1 MTRRPTILAA
11 ALAAPLALGLSLL
24 ARPAAAQDQEAA
36 EQQEATAAPEQG
48 RVIGAKL
55 QGLDKITARIFAF
68 DAPFDE
74 AVSFGYLAITVR
86 DCVVSAED
94 AAPERSAFLEIV
106 AAKPDTDAVEVFSG
120 WMFASS
126 PSVSAMEHPVYD
138 VWVTDCLLEG
148 EAAAAAAEETVKV
161 PPLIVGDEVQLPTDE
176 AERPLD

>member
-1 MTRRPTILAA
+1 MKLHLAVLAA
-11 ALAAPLALGLSLL
+11 ALLASGPL
-24 ARPAAAQDQEAA
+24 AAQDQAA
-36 EQQEATAAPEQG
+36 EGQQEATAPAAP
-48 RVIGAKL
+48 VPTIGAKL

-74 AVSFGYLAITVR
+74 PVSFGYLAITVR

-94 AAPERSAFLEIV
+94 EAPERSAFLEIV
-106 AAKPDTDAVEVFSG
+106 AAKPDTEAVEVFSG

-138 VWVTDCLLEG
+138 VWVTDCLVEG
-148 EAAAAAAEETVKV
+148 ATEESQEVEV
-161 PPLIVGDEVQLPTDE
+161 PPLIVGDEVQAPTDD